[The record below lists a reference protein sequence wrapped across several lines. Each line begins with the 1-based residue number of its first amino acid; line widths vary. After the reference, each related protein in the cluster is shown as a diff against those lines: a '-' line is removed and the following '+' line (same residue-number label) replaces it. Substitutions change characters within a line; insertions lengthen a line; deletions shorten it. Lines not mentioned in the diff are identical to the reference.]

1 MLWYHVAASHA
12 VSQRAN
18 FSQIFK
24 RDIALSHFS
33 IAADRAC
40 WLTLAGLLLVSSG
53 CDFIPERP
61 PLVAPEKA
69 NATKLQSEAQAKL
82 IEPPSVGF
90 ISDWESWYGYYLNGQ
105 LVGYSHTSAKRAAS
119 ESSGSQDENIAYKV
133 EEQLRFRRGRSTS
146 VQQLEQSSNESRRG
160 ELQSFESTLKFGPLV
175 TRYSG
180 TVANNVLVVDVARG
194 TDRKTRRIA
203 WEPHFRSLV
212 AVEQSL
218 RRTPMK
224 SGEKRTLKMLFP
236 HRYRL
241 GTIELWCTG
250 QTGVPMLDG
259 SYPSLFEIVS
269 TEKIDDE
276 IVAEQVLWT
285 DSQGV
290 IRKQLRSES
299 GMMAY
304 LMDRHSA
311 TIDSVPDGEI
321 FEQTAV
327 DVSGEIDD
335 PAKAS
340 RMAFVVRTAS
350 DAVAEGKSI
359 SVPTTPGQFVRK
371 MDGGGFQVFVD
382 QEADEPPEGFSG
394 TKLQPI
400 AADEEPNAII
410 DSRHAS
416 IRRIATASIR
426 GQLGDREVAMTL
438 ARTTKDLLSLTSQ
451 SKEMTRSS
459 AIVQETVGGSTEYAI
474 VLASL
479 LRAKNIA
486 SRLALGIKYDPNED
500 VMRYHVW
507 TIAFVD
513 GRWISLDA
521 TEGGLAASDRITF
534 VTTNLKDANPF
545 NAVAATM
552 ALMGRADIEIKP

>member
-1 MLWYHVAASHA
+1 
-12 VSQRAN
+12 
-18 FSQIFK
+18 
-24 RDIALSHFS
+24 
-33 IAADRAC
+33 
-40 WLTLAGLLLVSSG
+40 
-53 CDFIPERP
+53 
-61 PLVAPEKA
+61 
-69 NATKLQSEAQAKL
+69 
-82 IEPPSVGF
+82 
-90 ISDWESWYGYYLNGQ
+90 
-105 LVGYSHTSAKRAAS
+105 
-119 ESSGSQDENIAYKV
+119 
-133 EEQLRFRRGRSTS
+133 
-146 VQQLEQSSNESRRG
+146 
-160 ELQSFESTLKFGPLV
+160 
-175 TRYSG
+175 
-180 TVANNVLVVDVARG
+180 
-194 TDRKTRRIA
+194 
-203 WEPHFRSLV
+203 
-212 AVEQSL
+212 
-218 RRTPMK
+218 
-224 SGEKRTLKMLFP
+224 
-236 HRYRL
+236 
-241 GTIELWCTG
+241 
-250 QTGVPMLDG
+250 
-259 SYPSLFEIVS
+259 
-269 TEKIDDE
+269 
-276 IVAEQVLWT
+276 
-285 DSQGV
+285 
-290 IRKQLRSES
+290 
-299 GMMAY
+299 
-304 LMDRHSA
+304 
-311 TIDSVPDGEI
+311 VPDGEI

-552 ALMGRADIEIKP
+552 AMMGRADIEIKP